1 MIFAGLKRRA
11 GGRPSAGKLKRR
23 RAVSRKNKEKNKRQ
37 LCGFFSAVCLFEI
50 CAAGGLYGCD
60 DTKREIGEKRP
71 FAAHNYSSE
80 SGYCFVWKM

>member
-1 MIFAGLKRRA
+1 MIILGIDPGIATMGYGVVDKD
-11 GGRPSAGKLKRR
+11 GN
-23 RAVSRKNKEKNKRQ
+23 V
-37 LCGFFSAVCLFEI
+37 
-50 CAAGGLYGCD
+50 YGCD